1 MNGYEPRF
9 DFDFE
14 RGRVGENLVGSFLQ
28 ALEGSR
34 IEVKTDY
41 RVTETGNVYVETWQ
55 YRLAGAIDKK
65 PSGINTTEADYWVFA
80 SPSGQGF
87 ICIETDALKQII
99 RELDPPEVRQPISNE
114 TSNASIGRIIPI
126 RCIMDKLQLRKGETN
141 ATN

>member
-9 DFDFE
+9 DLDFE
-14 RGRVGENLVGSFLQ
+14 RGRVGESLVGTFLQ

-80 SPSGQGF
+80 SPSGRGF
-87 ICIETDALKQII
+87 VCIETDALRDII
-99 RELDPPEVRQPISNE
+99 RETDPPEVRQPVSNE
-114 TSNASIGRIIPI
+114 ASNASIGRIIPI
-126 RCIMDKLQLRKGETN
+126 RDIMDKLQLRKGN
-141 ATN
+141 